1 MVETKK
7 FKILVADDNPANLKI
22 TEFILKPVTQCI
34 EFAVNGQQVL
44 EKIAEGGKYDVIL
57 MDVKMP
63 VMDGYEA
70 TKRIR
75 AIEAQNNNE
84 KNVTII
90 ATTANNQPEEA
101 EYCKSIGMNDLVAKP
116 FNLNDIL
123 AIIA

>member
-1 MVETKK
+1 MAEEKK
-7 FKILVADDNPANLKI
+7 FRILVADDNPANLKI
-22 TEFILKPVTQCI
+22 TEFILRPITEIVD
-34 EFAVNGQQVL
+34 FAVNGEQVI
-44 EKIAEGGKYDVIL
+44 EKYSNTEYDVIL

-70 TKRIR
+70 TKKIR